1 LEAEAR
7 QSAETE
13 RQEEEARR
21 RDVKERLEAEQREKD
36 CLEAEVEK
44 GRLEVEQRPVEKEDR
59 TERRDRLED
68 QIRQG
73 EIPTPI
79 SDEIRRKDHAPWIK
93 KLGPVTGIIT
103 SVALIIGLAIYLGSP
118 RPPPNGSRSEPMPQ
132 QSVRASMPVA
142 VPSSSPKAAIPETTT
157 QASAQ
162 QTAPFDKAITVEI
175 LHYFVLQAQIDA
187 LSRLQIDFE
196 AANPDVKLNFTYV
209 PFAELVSR
217 TLQMVAVHKPPGI
230 SAIDNCDVLRVAKA
244 GILKDISTD
253 VAKNQVWNDVYPGP
267 KAAVTDGSKVYGMP
281 IGSNCLALYYNK
293 TMFADGGIS
302 TPPRTW
308 DQLTDDI
315 AKTSKSPVYGIAFSA
330 LITDESGTWQWEPFL
345 WSNGGSLIDLNSEH
359 AQVALELWVD
369 WVKKGYA
376 SRDVVNWNQGDVANS
391 FNSWH
396 AATMVMGSW
405 MLGEVKKR
413 GIDFGIVTIP
423 VPKDGLKPVVPLGGE
438 VWCVL
443 KGDSDVEKAALK
455 FINFTQGAEQLRKLC
470 DTFNY
475 ISSVRNIAKQQVESN
490 PELQPFV
497 DQMDTAR
504 ARSQDGGTKYPE
516 ISLAARTAI
525 QRTLTNRITVN
536 EALKDAAATVK
547 SILATK

>member
-1 LEAEAR
+1 
-7 QSAETE
+7 
-13 RQEEEARR
+13 
-21 RDVKERLEAEQREKD
+21 
-36 CLEAEVEK
+36 
-44 GRLEVEQRPVEKEDR
+44 
-59 TERRDRLED
+59 
-68 QIRQG
+68 
-73 EIPTPI
+73 
-79 SDEIRRKDHAPWIK
+79 
-93 KLGPVTGIIT
+93 VTGIIT

-330 LITDESGTWQWEPFL
+330 LIPTNQAPGSG
-345 WSNGGSLIDLNSEH
+345 SH
-359 AQVALELWVD
+359 
-369 WVKKGYA
+369 
-376 SRDVVNWNQGDVANS
+376 S
-391 FNSWH
+391 F
-396 AATMVMGSW
+396 G
-405 MLGEVKKR
+405 
-413 GIDFGIVTIP
+413 VT
-423 VPKDGLKPVVPLGGE
+423 
-438 VWCVL
+438 
-443 KGDSDVEKAALK
+443 
-455 FINFTQGAEQLRKLC
+455 
-470 DTFNY
+470 
-475 ISSVRNIAKQQVESN
+475 
-490 PELQPFV
+490 
-497 DQMDTAR
+497 
-504 ARSQDGGTKYPE
+504 
-516 ISLAARTAI
+516 
-525 QRTLTNRITVN
+525 
-536 EALKDAAATVK
+536 AAA
-547 SILATK
+547 